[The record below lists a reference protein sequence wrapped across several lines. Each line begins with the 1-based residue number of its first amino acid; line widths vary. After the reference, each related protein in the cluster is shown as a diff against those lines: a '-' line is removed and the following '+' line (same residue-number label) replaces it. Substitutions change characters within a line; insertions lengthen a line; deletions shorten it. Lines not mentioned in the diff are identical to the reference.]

1 MSPITVQYIQA
12 GITVAI
18 GLVGIFL
25 PKRFNPFQFKS
36 YGLGALLKE
45 KIPESIQIKIPK
57 IIGALCVF
65 TGIVVALLTF
75 FLGEMP
81 FE

>member
-1 MSPITVQYIQA
+1 MPPITTQYIQA
-12 GITVAI
+12 GITIAI
-18 GLVGIFL
+18 GLVGILL

-36 YGLGALLKE
+36 YGLGGLLKE

-57 IIGALCVF
+57 IIGGLCIF
-65 TGIVVALLTF
+65 TGIAVAILTF

-81 FE
+81 WE